1 VKKTRHVAIVIMVA
15 AVVLAI
21 GAAVAFAAAGAGDTT
36 PPVTTSTVAASY
48 AGDVSFQITSTD
60 AVGVSYV
67 YHRFDKG
74 VARLYTVPTDT
85 VYPSVT
91 IDGPVPLDT
100 PLSLG
105 QHTLRFWGQDT
116 SGNVESQNVVTVM
129 VNPALTLARSASVV
143 SAGKY
148 FTLSGLLKPAAVGSI
163 VIQAKKPGA
172 SAFKTLVTRTSN
184 ASGAYSYRYK
194 TTTKGSWSF
203 RTLFTDQKT
212 ALSATS
218 PTVKVRIK

>member
-21 GAAVAFAAAGAGDTT
+21 GAAVAFAAAAGDSE

-105 QHTLRFWGQDT
+105 EHKLRFWAQDT
-116 SGNVESQNVVTVM
+116 SGNVEDQHLVVVM
-129 VNPALTLARSASVV
+129 VNPALTLARSASPV
-143 SAGKY
+143 SAGKA

-172 SAFKTLVTRTSN
+172 KAFRTLVTRTSN

-194 TTTKGSWSF
+194 TSTKGTWSF

-212 ALSATS
+212 ALSAMS